1 MDFGFQIAACPG
13 AKCVTARRHET
24 HCKAYKPGLGQGF
37 WINFKLILF
46 QNPHSPFRIGFA
58 MNLYLIL
65 FCIASYLLG
74 SVPTGLVLAKLF
86 SEKDIR
92 QSGSGNIGA
101 TNVIRVLGKK
111 LGIITFLGDML
122 KGFLPVFIG
131 SQIFQS
137 LLPVVTL
144 RFAVC
149 AFGFAAFLGHLF
161 SVYLKFRGG
170 KGVATAFGIFLYL
183 ESIAIPIVV
192 VLFILVIAVWRYVSL
207 GSLVSAAAMPFV
219 LIGLAY
225 FVQPVSAPSLLLSIV
240 IAFFIFLKHKSNIQR
255 LLMGSENRI
264 GQKE

>member
-1 MDFGFQIAACPG
+1 
-13 AKCVTARRHET
+13 
-24 HCKAYKPGLGQGF
+24 
-37 WINFKLILF
+37 
-46 QNPHSPFRIGFA
+46 

-92 QSGSGNIGA
+92 EAGSGNIGA
-101 TNVIRVLGKK
+101 TNVARVLGKK

-131 SQIFQS
+131 NQVFGHV
-137 LLPVVTL
+137 LPVVTL

-161 SVYLKFRGG
+161 PVYLKFGGG
-170 KGVATAFGIFLYL
+170 KGVATAFGIFLCL
-183 ESIAIPIVV
+183 EPIAIPIVLSIFLIIV
-192 VLFILVIAVWRYVSL
+192 SGWRYVSL
-207 GSLVSAAAMPFV
+207 GSLAATAAMPFV
-219 LIGLAY
+219 LAGLAY
-225 FVQPVSAPSLLLSIV
+225 FIRPVSAPALLLSIV

-255 LLMGSENRI
+255 LLTGSENKI